1 MMTEPKIGAG
11 TIART
16 ICLVLALAN
25 QVRSATGHSVLP
37 IENEQVESLVTV
49 GLTVVTSMVSWWK
62 NNSISKEAIEADEV
76 MKLKKANAR
85 K

>member
-1 MMTEPKIGAG
+1 MNEPKISAG

-16 ICLVLALAN
+16 FCLVLALVN
-25 QVRSATGHSVLP
+25 QVLSATGHSILP

-49 GLTVVTSMVSWWK
+49 GLTVVTSVVAWWK
-62 NNSISKEAIEADEV
+62 NQSFTRAAIEADEV